1 VKGLEMNELK
11 EWEKEN
17 LLRLKEKEDKA
28 YAKRLEIEEA
38 IIKLLTPD
46 ELVIDSKIFF
56 QLRQAFQ
63 EYETAEQRCVLT
75 TDRLTEFHQRD
86 AI

>member
-1 VKGLEMNELK
+1 MDELK

-17 LLRLKEKEDKA
+17 LLRLKEQEDKA
-28 YAKRLEIEEA
+28 YAKRLETEEA

-46 ELVIDSKIFF
+46 ELIIDSKIFF

-63 EYETAEQRCVLT
+63 EYETAEQRCCVT
-75 TDRLTEFHQRD
+75 TDRLSEFHQRN

>member
-1 VKGLEMNELK
+1 MKALAD
-11 EWEKEN
+11 WEQEN
-17 LLRLKEKEDKA
+17 LLRLKEQEDKA

-56 QLRQAFQ
+56 ELRKAFQ
-63 EYETAEQRCVLT
+63 EFETAEERCCVT
-75 TDRLTEFHQRD
+75 TDRINEFQQRI
-86 AI
+86 AN

>member
-1 VKGLEMNELK
+1 
-11 EWEKEN
+11 
-17 LLRLKEKEDKA
+17 
-28 YAKRLEIEEA
+28 LEIEEA

>member
-1 VKGLEMNELK
+1 MNELK

-17 LLRLKEKEDKA
+17 IKRLEEQEEKA
-28 YAKRLEIEEA
+28 YASRQLADEKILG
-38 IIKLLTPD
+38 LLSDIYTQKTEPA
-46 ELVIDSKIFF
+46 STQIFF

-63 EYETAEQRCVLT
+63 EYESAEQRCCVT
-75 TDRLTEFHQRD
+75 TDRLSEFHQRN

>member
-1 VKGLEMNELK
+1 MNELK

-17 LLRLKEKEDKA
+17 LLRLQEQEEKA
-28 YAKRLEIEEA
+28 YARRQLADEA
-38 IIKLLTPD
+38 ILALLSDIYTQKTEPA
-46 ELVIDSKIFF
+46 STQIFF

-63 EYETAEQRCVLT
+63 EYESAESRCCVT
-75 TDRLTEFHQRD
+75 TDRVQEFHQRD

>member
-1 VKGLEMNELK
+1 MDELK

-17 LLRLKEKEDKA
+17 IKRLEEQEEKA
-28 YAKRLEIEEA
+28 YASRQLA
-38 IIKLLTPD
+38 D
-46 ELVIDSKIFF
+46 EKILGFLSDIYTQKTEPASTQIFF

-75 TDRLTEFHQRD
+75 TDRLTEFHQRN